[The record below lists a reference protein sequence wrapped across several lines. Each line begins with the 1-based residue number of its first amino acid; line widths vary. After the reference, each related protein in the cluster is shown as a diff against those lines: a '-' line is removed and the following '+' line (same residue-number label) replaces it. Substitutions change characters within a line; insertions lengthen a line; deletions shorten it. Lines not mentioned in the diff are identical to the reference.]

1 VRAKCARI
9 FYQSVVN
16 AAFSKMAVEKKAR
29 ESNTRDTHGVSTL
42 CAHFFI
48 LFFKDFFFFFCI
60 ESINRES
67 IDLGLQECMLDHTYR
82 SGSRLLDGQQTVQES
97 YDVGKI

>member
-16 AAFSKMAVEKKAR
+16 AAFSKMAFEKKPANQTRATHTASQLFAR
-29 ESNTRDTHGVSTL
+29 IFS
-42 CAHFFI
+42 FF
-48 LFFKDFFFFFCI
+48 FFKDFFFFFCI